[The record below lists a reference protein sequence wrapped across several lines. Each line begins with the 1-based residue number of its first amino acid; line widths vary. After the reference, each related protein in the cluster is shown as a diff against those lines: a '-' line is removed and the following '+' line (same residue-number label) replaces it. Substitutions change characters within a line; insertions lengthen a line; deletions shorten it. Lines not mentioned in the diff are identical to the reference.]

1 MAMSTVR
8 NLALTFTLSSLLLPV
23 TSYGQEGQRAHVHG
37 AAQLQVAI
45 EDTTAELILRSPAA
59 NLLGFEHAPRG
70 PEQEKV
76 RQDALQWLET
86 NALIQTSADDCTV
99 SAGSIHQMGGA
110 GHDHGHDHDH
120 DHGDGPKENGHS
132 DFEVTQRL
140 SCDSELSG
148 TLSVPL
154 MERFPGIDS
163 LSVDW
168 ITVTGQGHSELEAGE
183 TALTLSR

>member
-1 MAMSTVR
+1 MAMPTVR

-23 TSYGQEGQRAHVHG
+23 TVYGQDGQRAHVHG

-45 EDTTAELILRSPAA
+45 EDSSAELILRTPAA
-59 NLLGFEHAPRG
+59 NLVGFEHAPRG
-70 PEQEKV
+70 SGQEKV
-76 RQDALQWLET
+76 RKDALQWLEI
-86 NALIQTSADDCTV
+86 NALIQTPANDCAV
-99 SAGSIHQMGGA
+99 SAASIHQIGGV

-120 DHGDGPKENGHS
+120 GNGDGPKESGHS
-132 DFEVTQRL
+132 DVEVTQRL
-140 SCDSELSG
+140 SCDSALSG

-154 MERFPGIDS
+154 MERFPGFES

-168 ITVTGQGHSELEAGE
+168 ITATGQGQSELKAGE